1 MKLKCESTI
10 VQNQFFS
17 SEKMTSEVMT
27 SIAPGNT
34 KPVAIKARAYQFTLN
49 EINVYD
55 TLKNILTG
63 LKTMDY
69 LISCKEIAPTTGHEH
84 MHVYA
89 HFSQQY
95 KLPQKIRN
103 LRCHVEICRGSPKQ
117 NIAYIRKNGDI
128 IDEIGE
134 EPHQGIKS
142 IGELKNTDIDSIDP
156 HLYRIK
162 KQIDAEQHDLD
173 TFMSML
179 DEIEKDELK
188 APTIIYITGG
198 TGKGKTYN
206 AYKRALKEFPKNKIG
221 KLTLKN
227 DFIDIVNEK
236 AECFVIE
243 EFRPSQIKA
252 SDFLQLTD
260 KYGYRC
266 NIKGGFA
273 TLRPQMII
281 ICSIIPPQQ
290 IYKEEVNKQFLRRIN
305 EHIDLGTELDE
316 INEMSL

>member
-1 MKLKCESTI
+1 
-10 VQNQFFS
+10 
-17 SEKMTSEVMT
+17 MT

-34 KPVAIKARAYQFTLN
+34 KPGAALKARAYQFTLN
-49 EINVYD
+49 QPEVYD
-55 TLKNILTG
+55 KLKDILTG

-69 LISCKEIAPTTGHEH
+69 LISCKEIAPSTGHEH

-95 KLPQKIRN
+95 RLSQKIRD
-103 LRCHVEICRGSPKQ
+103 LGVHIEVCRGSPKQ
-117 NIAYIRKNGDI
+117 NIDYIRKDGEI

-134 EPHQGIKS
+134 EPHQGVRSVK
-142 IGELKNTDIDSIDP
+142 ELKEASIDCVDP

-162 KQIDAEQHDLD
+162 KQVDAEQRDLS
-173 TFMSML
+173 TFMNML
-179 DEIEKDELK
+179 EEIEQDQLRG
-188 APTIIYITGG
+188 PNVIYITGDS
-198 TGKGKTYN
+198 GKGKTYG
-206 AYKRALKEFPKNKIG
+206 AYKRALKEFPKEKIG

-227 DFIDIVNEK
+227 DFIDVINED
-236 AECFVIE
+236 ADCFVIE

-273 TLRPQMII
+273 TLRPKCLI
-281 ICSIIPPQQ
+281 ICSIIPPEQ
-290 IYKEEVNKQFLRRIN
+290 IYREEINKQFMRRIT
-305 EHIDLGTELDE
+305 EHINLGHTPTLEEELLE
-316 INEMSL
+316 

>member
-1 MKLKCESTI
+1 M
-10 VQNQFFS
+10 
-17 SEKMTSEVMT
+17 MTSEVMT

-34 KPVAIKARAYQFTLN
+34 KPVALKARAFQFTLN
-49 EINVYD
+49 QPDVYD
-55 TLKNILTG
+55 KLKSILTG

-69 LISCKEIAPTTGHEH
+69 MISCRETAPSTGHVH

-95 KLPQKIRN
+95 RLPQKIRD
-103 LRCHVEICRGSPKQ
+103 LGVHVELCKGSPKQ
-117 NIAYIRKNGDI
+117 NIAYIRKDGEI
-128 IDEIGE
+128 IDEIGD
-134 EPHQGIKS
+134 EPHQGARTIK
-142 IGELKNTDIDSIDP
+142 ELREADIDAVDP

-162 KQIDAEQHDLD
+162 KQIDAEKRDLD

-179 DEIEKDELK
+179 DEIEADDLK
-188 APTIIYITGG
+188 APTVIYITGG
-198 TGKGKTYN
+198 TGKGKTYS
-206 AYKRALKEFPKNKIG
+206 AYKRALKEFPKEKIG

-227 DFIDIVNEK
+227 DFIDIVNED

-273 TLRPQMII
+273 TLRPKCII
-281 ICSIIPPQQ
+281 ICSIIQPEH
-290 IYKEEVNKQFLRRIN
+290 IYKEEVNKQFLRRIT
-305 EHIDLGTELDE
+305 ERIDLGAELDPIDE
-316 INEMSL
+316 LYE

>member
-1 MKLKCESTI
+1 
-10 VQNQFFS
+10 
-17 SEKMTSEVMT
+17 MT

-34 KPVAIKARAYQFTLN
+34 KPGAALKARAYQFTLN
-49 EINVYD
+49 QPEVYD
-55 TLKNILTG
+55 KLKDILTG

-69 LISCKEIAPTTGHEH
+69 LISCREIAPSTGHVH

-95 KLPQKIRN
+95 RLSQKIRD
-103 LRCHVEICRGSPKQ
+103 LGVHIEICRGSPKQ
-117 NIAYIRKNGDI
+117 NIAYIRKEGDI

-134 EPHQGIKS
+134 EPHQGARTVKDLKETS
-142 IGELKNTDIDSIDP
+142 IDCVDP

-162 KQIDAEQHDLD
+162 KQIDMEQRDLS
-173 TFMSML
+173 TFMDML
-179 DEIEKDELK
+179 EEIEKDQLRG
-188 APTIIYITGG
+188 PNVIYITGDS
-198 TGKGKTYN
+198 GKGKTYG
-206 AYKRALKEFPKNKIG
+206 AYKRALKDYPREKIG

-227 DFIDIVNEK
+227 DFIDVINED
-236 AECFVIE
+236 ADCFVIE

-273 TLRPQMII
+273 TLRPKCLI
-281 ICSIIPPQQ
+281 ICSIIPPEQ
-290 IYKEEVNKQFLRRIN
+290 IYKEEINKQ
-305 EHIDLGTELDE
+305 
-316 INEMSL
+316 